1 MQGIE
6 IPIGAPLGKLNQD
19 LDGAQK
25 ALKGFTVATNGDLLS
40 IGKSLGT
47 LERQLK
53 VFKDGIKNST
63 DPSRILLLNNA
74 IKATETQLAGT
85 RNAING
91 VGFNKFTTGS
101 NQAAFALTNLGR
113 VAQDAP
119 FGFIGIQNNLNPLL
133 ESFQQLRA
141 QNTSLGAT
149 FKALG
154 QSLIGP
160 AGLGI
165 ALSLVTAAFTFYTQ
179 YQQRANKG
187 AKEAVDANKELA
199 DSIKSISGVQAE
211 GRSNASKDL
220 SQLQSLYNAT
230 QNANI
235 PAKERLKIAD
245 DLIKRYPKYLAGL
258 TAEQVL
264 AGKAAS
270 AYISLT
276 NAILA
281 KGYAQAAEEN
291 RQKLINQQ
299 LNAKVEITKEQA
311 ALDKSAAELSKRTAQ
326 KQATLDIQGQAAL
339 EGGISKT
346 SKAVENSKNKINE
359 LNQVYKNA
367 ASEIKILDN
376 VTQGLIKTFG
386 ADVVIDPEKID
397 KSNKDLKTQSDILK
411 ALSIDFKQIA
421 SDFSIT
427 FGQGNEQRVNA
438 LKKAINDLIS
448 IGFTAD
454 SSIIKKLQ
462 TQLLAISPDQIKA
475 QGKEVGVNAAIGIG
489 EGLAATSPVIA
500 KDFGNTLKLG
510 LTNFQIYVN
519 EQLLPKL
526 QTNFETFFN
535 DILMNGKLSFD
546 SLGKALINTLLSV
559 VASDAARQV
568 TSLLKISSGKD
579 FTDSK
584 KTGGGGLLGGIGTLL
599 GIGAKAAPVAK
610 AAPSIASIAATT
622 GGFLGTGAA
631 LTGGTTATLATGTV
645 ATGGALLPIL
655 AGVAAIAGIASLFK
669 KKQQAPIPQASSTIS
684 TSAAGSAQDFGGGR
698 VVFEISGTN
707 LIGVLNRAGAK
718 LQRFGP

>member
-6 IPIGAPLGKLNQD
+6 IPIGAPLGQLDKDLKGASSKLNQFAAEASKSAGV
-19 LDGAQK
+19 LGGAVVK
-25 ALKGFTVATNGDLLS
+25 
-40 IGKSLGT
+40 
-47 LERQLK
+47 
-53 VFKDGIKNST
+53 
-63 DPSRILLLNNA
+63 
-74 IKATETQLAGT
+74 
-85 RNAING
+85 
-91 VGFNKFTTGS
+91 GS
-101 NQAAFALTNLGR
+101 NSAAFALTNLGR

-133 ESFQQLRA
+133 ESFARLKQETGGTGSAL
-141 QNTSLGAT
+141 
-149 FKALG
+149 KALG
-154 QSLIGP
+154 QTLIGP

-165 ALSLVTAAFTFYTQ
+165 ALSVVSAGILFYQQ
-179 YQQRANKG
+179 YQQRANKST
-187 AKEAVDANKELA
+187 KEAVDANKELA

-211 GRSNASKDL
+211 GRANASKDL

-245 DLIKRYPKYLAGL
+245 DLIKRYPKYLSGL

-427 FGQGNEQRVNA
+427 FGQGNEQRVTA

-500 KDFGNTLKLG
+500 KNFGNTLKLG
-510 LTNFQIYVN
+510 LTDFQIYVN

-535 DILMNGKLSFD
+535 NILMNGKLSFD
-546 SLGKALINTLLSV
+546 SLGKALLNTLLSV
-559 VASDAARQV
+559 IASDAARQV
-568 TSLLKISSGKD
+568 TSLLSISSGKD

-584 KTGGGGLLGGIGTLL
+584 KTGGGGLISGVVGL
-599 GIGAKAAPVAK
+599 IGAGGKAKGGGLLKSIGGLFGAGAGVA
-610 AAPSIASIAATT
+610 
-622 GGFLGTGAA
+622 GAA
-631 LTGGTTATLATGTV
+631 GGAGGAGALATGTA